1 MTQSF
6 EFGEFR
12 LELEERR
19 LLCKGQELSLA
30 PKVFD
35 TLVLLVEN
43 PGHLIT
49 KDEFLKRLWPDSF
62 VGEDALAQ
70 NISHLRRV
78 LAQGANGKEYV
89 ATVPR
94 RGYRFIA
101 DVTAMPVHQPVSE
114 QSPPDVNNPGRQ
126 AAISQT
132 ATLSPSGPSVCQHVN
147 EIRAEKHGFRAG
159 WTRTVIVSSIVGLT
173 CGVATFLVLRPP
185 VKNEIKV
192 TGFVRLTSDGH
203 AKGFP
208 LRTDGTRIY
217 TTEYFPGTGSF
228 LVQVSVNGG
237 EATPFTTPFRRL
249 RLADISRDGTELLLT
264 IDEKSGPPSL
274 WIQSAVGGTT
284 RRVGELVVD
293 NASWGPDDQTIAY
306 TTGQDIYLAKK
317 DGTLSRRLLSVPGS
331 PSDLEFSPDGTKL
344 RFSLADTQGRNTL
357 LWEASASGS
366 QPHPL
371 LPGWNHPVS
380 ECCGSWTADGRYFVF
395 ESEQNGRREIWA
407 LRENDTQ
414 KGSSRHAPEQLTAG
428 PIDFSDPIGS
438 KDGRELFAV
447 GTVPRAEVVRYDLR
461 EHRFIPYLSGVSA
474 EGLDFSRDGNWV
486 TYVAYPEG
494 TLWRSR
500 VDGTDR
506 VQLTFQPMRV
516 LLPRWS
522 PDGKQIAFL
531 GSPPSG
537 RWILGGPWKIYLVS
551 TDGGSPQQLLPGE
564 TNEADPTWSADGNSI
579 VFGSIPWPEASG
591 EDHADM
597 NIQVVDLKTHQL
609 SKLPGSDG
617 LFSPRWSPDGRYII
631 ATNSSHPMKPRLF
644 DWATKKWAIL
654 SDSEMGYPS
663 WSQDGKYIYMQDWN
677 DGHPRIARLR
687 LHDRQIEGMVYFN
700 EVGSAMVGT
709 IAGWSGVAPDGSPL
723 VARDVSSQE
732 LYALKLHVP

>member
-1 MTQSF
+1 MAQSF

-12 LELEERR
+12 LEMNERR
-19 LLCKGQELSLA
+19 LLCQGQELSLP

-35 TLVLLVEN
+35 TLVLLVQN

-49 KDEFLKRLWPDSF
+49 KDEFLNHLWPGTF

-70 NISHLRRV
+70 NISHLRKV
-78 LAQGANGKEYV
+78 LSRGANGKEYV

-94 RGYRFIA
+94 RGYRFVA
-101 DVTAMPVHQPVSE
+101 DVTAKPVPQPVAE
-114 QSPPDVNNPGRQ
+114 LSPTEIDNPSGQ
-126 AAISQT
+126 AARSQT
-132 ATLSPSGPSVCQHVN
+132 ATLSPSGPSVSQQLS
-147 EIRAEKHGFRAG
+147 ETAAEKHGFRPG
-159 WTRTVIVSSIVGLT
+159 WTRTLIVSSIVGLT
-173 CGVATFLVLRPP
+173 CGVAAFLVLRP
-185 VKNEIKV
+185 KTKDEIKV

-203 AKGFP
+203 TKGFP

-217 TTEYFPGTGSF
+217 TTEYFPGTGSL
-228 LVQVSVNGG
+228 LVQVSVRGG
-237 EATPFTTPFRRL
+237 EATPFTTPFHRL

-264 IDEKSGPPSL
+264 VDEKSGSPSL
-274 WIQSAVGGTT
+274 WIQSTVGGTA
-284 RRVGELVVD
+284 RRAGELVVD

-317 DGTLSRRLLSVPGS
+317 DGTVSRRLLSVPGS
-331 PSDLEFSPDGTKL
+331 PSDLRFSPDGTKL
-344 RFSLADTQGRNTL
+344 RFTLADAQGRNTL
-357 LWEASASGS
+357 LWEAFADGS

-371 LPGWNHPVS
+371 LPGWNSVAS
-380 ECCGSWTADGRYFVF
+380 ECCGSWTADGKYFVF

-407 LRENDTQ
+407 VRENDTR
-414 KGSSRHAPEQLTAG
+414 KSSSRHAPEQLTAG
-428 PIDFSDPIGS
+428 PIDFSDPIAS
-438 KDGRELFAV
+438 KDGRDLFAV

-506 VQLTFQPMRV
+506 VQLTFPPMRV

-522 PDGKQIAFL
+522 PDGKLIAFL

-537 RWILGGPWKIYLVS
+537 SWILGGAWKIYLVS
-551 TDGGSPQQLLPGE
+551 SDGGSPQQLLPGE

-579 VFGSIPWPEASG
+579 VFGSIPWPDTSG

-597 NIQVVDLKTHQL
+597 NIQVVNLKTHQL

-617 LFSPRWSPDGRYII
+617 LFSPRWSPDGRYIV
-631 ATNSSHPMKPRLF
+631 ASNSSHPMKPCLF
-644 DWATKKWAIL
+644 DWATRKWAVL

-677 DGHPRIARLR
+677 DGHPRIVRLR

-700 EVGSAMVGT
+700 QVGAAMVGT
-709 IAGWSGVAPDGSPL
+709 ITGWSGVAPDGSPL

-732 LYALKLHVP
+732 LYALKLRVP

>member
-1 MTQSF
+1 MTQPF
-6 EFGEFR
+6 EFGQFR

-19 LLCKGQELSLA
+19 LFCQGQVLPLP

-49 KDEFLKRLWPDSF
+49 KDEFLKHLWPDTF

-70 NISHLRRV
+70 NISHLRKV
-78 LAQGANGKEYV
+78 LSRGANGKEYV

-94 RGYRFIA
+94 RGYRFVA
-101 DVTAMPVHQPVSE
+101 DVTAKPVPQPIAE
-114 QSPPDVNNPGRQ
+114 LSPAEINNPGRQ
-126 AAISQT
+126 TAGSQT
-132 ATLSPSGPSVCQHVN
+132 ATLSPSGPSVSQHLS
-147 EIRAEKHGFRAG
+147 ERGAEKHGFRTG

-173 CGVATFLVLRPP
+173 CGVATFLLLRP
-185 VKNEIKV
+185 KAKDEIKV

-203 AKGFP
+203 GKGFP

-217 TTEYFPGTGSF
+217 VTEHFPGTGSL

-237 EATPFTTPFRRL
+237 EATPFATPFGRL

-264 IDEKSGPPSL
+264 IDEKAGPPSL

-284 RRVGELVVD
+284 RRAGELVVD

-306 TTGQDIYLAKK
+306 ATGQDIYLAKK
-317 DGTLSRRLLSVPGS
+317 DGTVSRRLLSVPGS
-331 PSDLEFSPDGTKL
+331 PSDLSFSPDGTKL
-344 RFSLADTQGRNTL
+344 RFTLADAQGRNTL
-357 LWEASASGS
+357 LWEASADGS
-366 QPHPL
+366 LPHPL
-371 LPGWNHPVS
+371 LPGWNSVAS

-407 LRENDTQ
+407 LRENDTR
-414 KGSSRHAPEQLTAG
+414 KSSSLHVPQQLTAG
-428 PIDFSDPIGS
+428 PIDFSDPIAS

-461 EHRFIPYLSGVSA
+461 EHRFVPYLSGISA
-474 EGLDFSRDGNWV
+474 EGLDFSRDGVWV
-486 TYVAYPEG
+486 TYVSYPEG

-506 VQLTFQPMRV
+506 VQLTFSPMRV

-551 TDGGSPQQLLPGE
+551 IDGGSPQQLLPGAN
-564 TNEADPTWSADGNSI
+564 NEADPTWSADGNSI
-579 VFGSIPWPEASG
+579 VFGSIPWPETSG
-591 EDHADM
+591 KDHTEM
-597 NIQVVDLKTHQL
+597 NIQVVDLRTHQL

-617 LFSPRWSPDGRYII
+617 LFSPRWAPDGRYIL
-631 ATNSSHPMKPRLF
+631 ASNSSHPLKPRLF
-644 DWATKKWAIL
+644 DLATRKWTVLA
-654 SDSEMGYPS
+654 DSEMGYPS

-677 DGHPRIARLR
+677 DGHPRIIRLR
-687 LHDRQIEGMVYFN
+687 LRDHQIEGLVYFN
-700 EVGSAMVGT
+700 QVGSEMVGT
-709 IAGWSGVAPDGSPL
+709 ITPWSGVAPDGSPL

-732 LYALKLHVP
+732 IYALKLHVP